1 MMDDKQYLR
10 QLLAEMESAD
20 VLTIFFPLLR
30 RTLVVDTRRSNTH
43 GPTVALV
50 PAVNSISER
59 VGLIQRERP
68 ELGPVQAILSIPW
81 IKSAEAFCEGEVF
94 ARTIA
99 CLAHAGVPKTEARQ
113 ICLAAAAELRAAEYA
128 MKIALVRGEN
138 CDTLWPVP

>member
-30 RTLVVDTRRSNTH
+30 KALVVDTRRSSTH
-43 GPTVALV
+43 GPT
-50 PAVNSISER
+50 AVVLPVVSSTSER

-81 IKSAEAFCEGEVF
+81 IKSVETFREGEVF
-94 ARTIA
+94 ERTIA
-99 CLAHAGVPKTEARQ
+99 CLARAGVPEAEARA
-113 ICLAAAAELRAAEYA
+113 ICLAAVRDLQAAEYA
-128 MKIALVRGEN
+128 AKVALVRGEN
-138 CDTLWPVP
+138 CDTVWPLL